1 MDPQY
6 SHGPPGQP
14 GLEVVV
20 DQHGLELATQEHLG
34 HSLPEVRAD
43 EYVRGGKESIIYKYP
58 GPQYS
63 QYPEH
68 YYTLPPPPEPVEA
81 ELAAEQPGR
90 KKRLWWIVGGAIAV
104 VVVLA
109 AVLGGVL
116 GSRAARSS
124 GDASSSGA
132 SSSSDTGGGQNPS
145 PSSTTSA
152 STPSST
158 ATRPQSIR
166 QGSGLSI
173 TGWRKPDGNV
183 ETYLFYQ
190 DPQDGLRFSRCDASR
205 RSPGNDSTGWAS
217 PVGFNSYAKA
227 GTHLAA
233 STILWGDQYQP
244 QIELFY
250 AGFNT
255 RLLAVN
261 FNEASVPNTTDDS
274 ANQVNINTSLDG
286 GLTAYWPW
294 TLYQDATGVLYH
306 LRNQMLSL
314 WNPST
319 TWDNNR
325 LNTTALTASRM
336 AVVPMSS
343 NFTRIALKGGYA
355 VFYQAPNAKLAV
367 AITDLDSPQ
376 LARDYPLSWPP
387 TALPDITLPK
397 LAPMAA
403 FSVARPADAFQRVD
417 TYLLY
422 RDADSNI
429 NMVYAAGAASSSA
442 SSTTSAV
449 QWKTAQPAALK
460 AVDADSDIA
469 CLNMATS
476 YYNAA
481 KVPVLLEAAS
491 EETRCYFQRGGRVV
505 EARLDAAK
513 ADWVVVGAVPM
524 P

>member
-1 MDPQY
+1 MDPHY
-6 SHGPPGQP
+6 SYGPPGQP
-14 GLEVVV
+14 GLEVV
-20 DQHGLELATQEHLG
+20 DHHGLEVATQEHLG
-34 HSLPEVRAD
+34 HSLPEVRTD

-63 QYPEH
+63 DDPEH
-68 YYTLPPPPEPVEA
+68 HYTYPPPSEPV
-81 ELAAEQPGR
+81 ELAAEQTGR
-90 KKRLWWIVGGAIAV
+90 KRRLWWIIGGAIAV
-104 VVVLA
+104 IVVLG

-132 SSSSDTGGGQNPS
+132 SSSSDTGGNPS

-205 RSPGNDSTGWAS
+205 RSAGNDSTCWAS

-233 STILWGDQYQP
+233 STVLWGDKYQP
-244 QIELFY
+244 QIEIFY

-255 RLLAVN
+255 RLLAVA
-261 FNEASVPNTTDDS
+261 FNEASVPNTTDETV
-274 ANQVNINTSLDG
+274 NQVNINTGLDS

-294 TLYQDATGVLYH
+294 TIYQDATGVLYH
-306 LRNQMLSL
+306 VRNQLLSL

-319 TWDNNR
+319 TAWDNNR
-325 LNTTALTASRM
+325 LNTTVLPASRL

-343 NFTRIALKGGYA
+343 NFTRIAVKGGYA
-355 VFYQAPNAKLAV
+355 VFYQAANAKLAV

-376 LARDYPLSWPP
+376 LASDYPLSWPP
-387 TALPDITLPK
+387 TGLPDITLPK

-403 FSVARPADAFQRVD
+403 FSVARPDDAFQRVD

-422 RDADSNI
+422 RDASSNI
-429 NMVYAAGAASSSA
+429 NMVYAAGAATSTS
-442 SSTTSAV
+442 SSTTSSV

-460 AVDADSDIA
+460 GVDSDSDIA

-476 YYNAA
+476 FYNAA
-481 KVPVLLEAAS
+481 KVPVLLEEAS
-491 EETRCYFQRGGRVV
+491 EETRCYFQRGGEIV
-505 EARLDAAK
+505 EVRLDAAK